1 MDSQIHPK
9 LLCVDDTA
17 ANLKLLIELLSP
29 LYEIKIATN
38 GLKAL
43 EILQTYPADL
53 ILLDIMM
60 PEMDGY
66 EVCRRIRSNPETKD
80 TPILF
85 LTAKNQP
92 EDEEKGL
99 KLGAND
105 FVSKPLNPRVLLAR
119 IETQIKLHFA
129 QQKLQQ
135 HNQNLEEQVEKR
147 LNEIQR
153 LQDSTIFVMTS
164 LAEFRDECTG
174 NHIQRT
180 QDYVQLLAKAA
191 AQTPQFRSQLSPSK
205 IEIITQSAPLHDI
218 GKINIPDNIL
228 LKPGKLTSEEFEIMK
243 THSQKGYEILH
254 QASLN
259 MGESGDFLEIA
270 QQIALSHHE
279 KWDGSGYP
287 QGLKG
292 EQIPL
297 PARLMALADVYD
309 ALTSER
315 PYKKAFSSDKAL
327 EIIQEGRG
335 SHFQEILVD
344 LFISLKDDLEKI
356 AAKNPDR

>member
-1 MDSQIHPK
+1 METQPK
-9 LLCVDDTA
+9 LLCVDDTS
-17 ANLKLLIELLSP
+17 ANLKLLIELLTP

-38 GLKAL
+38 GRKAL
-43 EILQTYPADL
+43 EILQDYPADL

-66 EVCRRIRSNPETKD
+66 EVCQRIRSDERTKE

-105 FVSKPLNPRVLLAR
+105 FVSKPLIPGVLLAR
-119 IETQIKLHFA
+119 IETQIKLRIA
-129 QQKLQQ
+129 QKKLQQ
-135 HNQNLEEQVEKR
+135 HNQNLEEQVKKR

-180 QDYVQLLAKAA
+180 QSYVHILAKAA
-191 AQTPQFRSQLSPSK
+191 AQTPQFRSQLSASK

-218 GKINIPDNIL
+218 GKISIPDEIL
-228 LKPGKLTSEEFEIMK
+228 LKPGKLTYDEFEVMK
-243 THSQKGYEILH
+243 THSLKGYEILH

-259 MGESGDFLEIA
+259 MGESGDFLEVA

-297 PARLMALADVYD
+297 AARLMALADVYD

-335 SHFQEILVD
+335 SHFQAILVD
-344 LFISLKDDLEKI
+344 LFISLKPELEKI
-356 AAKNPDR
+356 AADKPDK